1 MGVKRSV
8 VLLMKTKILVIVG
21 PTAVGKTSLS
31 IEIAK
36 EMNGEIISGDSMQ
49 IYKGL
54 DIGTAKVTPEE
65 MEGIPH
71 YLIDEVEPWDNYTV
85 TIFQKRAKELIE
97 QITAKGKIPIIV
109 GGTGLYIES
118 LLYDVSYGGEG
129 QTDLSFR
136 NEKEA
141 VAEEKGNLYLW
152 EELKEVDPEAAHKI
166 HYNNRRR
173 VIRALEVFHV
183 TGEPFSSYQNER
195 QQKEAIYDAKV
206 IGLDTDRSMLY
217 DRINLR
223 VDQMLADGLEQEA
236 YRLVEQ
242 SLEDTQA
249 AKGIG
254 YKEWFAFFKGEQT
267 KEEVTEQIKQNS
279 RRYAKRQLT
288 WFRNRMSS
296 VSWWDL
302 VDNPTDKKRVLSEVK
317 AFFN

>member
-1 MGVKRSV
+1 M
-8 VLLMKTKILVIVG
+8 LLMKTKILVIVG
-21 PTAVGKTSLS
+21 PTAVGKTNLS

-36 EMNGEIISGDSMQ
+36 EINGEIISGDSMQ
-49 IYKGL
+49 VYKGL

-65 MEGIPH
+65 MGNIPH

-85 TIFQKRAKELIE
+85 TVFQKRAKELIE

-129 QTDLSFR
+129 QTDLVFR

-152 EELKEVDPEAAHKI
+152 EELNKVDSEAADKI

-195 QQKEAIYDAKV
+195 QQKESIYEAKI
-206 IGLDTDRSMLY
+206 IGLDTARAVLY
-217 DRINLR
+217 DRVNLR
-223 VDQMLADGLEQEA
+223 VEQMIVAGLEKEA
-236 YRLVEQ
+236 YQLVEKN
-242 SLEDTQA
+242 LENTQA

-254 YKEWFAFFKGEQT
+254 YKEWFSYFEGRESKA
-267 KEEVTEQIKQNS
+267 EVIEQIKQNS

-288 WFRNRMSS
+288 WFRNRMNG

-302 VDNPTDKKRVLSEVK
+302 VENPADQEQVLAEVK
-317 AFFN
+317 AFLK